1 MKKILKNISPFNC
14 KTEMPTA
21 LFVVKKLLAF
31 LFCYISGMFIAEGIV
46 MFLHLAMGY
55 NVLQGEMLD
64 FQTMSLMKY
73 YGYVIFIAV
82 VLGYWKIVEKKPL
95 SMIGLNKGFGSY
107 FIGVGI
113 SVLLLTL
120 SIGGIML
127 LGKIKYQGIF
137 DNINV
142 SMLLL
147 FTGGFI
153 VQGAMEEVL
162 CRGLLLHTLKE
173 KVTLPLAVLISTV
186 VFILPHWWSL
196 FSGEIIYGVIGI
208 INLTLISIV
217 FSLLTIKQKSI
228 WAACGL
234 HSFWNAILYS
244 FLGLNLSGNDEMST
258 AVFAMKSVGENVW
271 NGGIYGIEASLITT
285 VVLGMFAAIIW
296 VKIISHQKIKS
307 VTESGK
313 NLPQLVVIP
322 KS

>member
-1 MKKILKNISPFNC
+1 MKKLLKNISPFNC
-14 KTEMPTA
+14 KTEMQTA

-31 LFCYISGMFIAEGIV
+31 LFCYIVGTLIAEAVVII
-46 MFLHLAMGY
+46 LHFAMGY

-73 YGYVIFIAV
+73 YGYAIFIAV
-82 VLGYWKIVEKKPL
+82 MLGYWKVVEKKPL

-107 FIGVGI
+107 FVGVGI

-142 SMLLL
+142 LMLLL
-147 FTGGFI
+147 FVGGFV
-153 VQGAMEEVL
+153 VQGAMEELL
-162 CRGLLLHTLKE
+162 CRGFLLHTLKE

-186 VFILPHWWSL
+186 VFILPHWSSL

-208 INLTLISIV
+208 INQILISII

-244 FLGLNLSGNDEMST
+244 VLGLNLSGNDEVST
-258 AVFAMKSVGENVW
+258 AVLDMQSVGENVW
-271 NGGIYGIEASLITT
+271 NGGIYGIEASIITT
-285 VVLGMFAAIIW
+285 VVLGVFAAILW
-296 VKIISHQKIKS
+296 VCIKKK
-307 VTESGK
+307 VKE
-313 NLPQLVVIP
+313 
-322 KS
+322 